1 MKNQCLLGVIMVC
14 LSWQMDANA
23 NANTNA
29 DSISSLNI
37 SSHSTQHDAPSG
49 HQHQEAAPADAKNPS
64 ENVKQ
69 ELDDIVTSDTYS
81 QTTTISSWQKNK
93 SNENQEQNRFSQ
105 WLSEWLERIFGDV
118 DMTGVSQG
126 LGVIGKGVAL
136 LFLLGLGWWLYKTR
150 QTWMAWFAALSSP
163 TRAKDAITPT
173 PIWQA
178 EEGVWENLP
187 QSAKLEAF
195 LKSLLG
201 QGLWLPALSALY
213 RGTLKE
219 VSMRHHLPIDHH
231 QTEDECVWLLR
242 QSSAGSSEREF
253 FERLVHLWR
262 ASAYGQKIPPSVTR
276 GDYGDILE
284 LIEMWAKLYGSRAMR

>member
-1 MKNQCLLGVIMVC
+1 MRSQCLLAVFMIC
-14 LSWQMDANA
+14 LWGQVGIRAAADTGSMSSTSSHNPKSAIQTSDQPHKSSPDDANHPRG
-23 NANTNA
+23 
-29 DSISSLNI
+29 D
-37 SSHSTQHDAPSG
+37 
-49 HQHQEAAPADAKNPS
+49 
-64 ENVKQ
+64 VKQ
-69 ELDDIVTSDTYS
+69 ELDAIVMSDSYS
-81 QTTTISSWQKNK
+81 QTTTISSWQR
-93 SNENQEQNRFSQ
+93 NESDDNQEQNRVSR
-105 WLSEWLERIFGDV
+105 WIGEWLESIFGDV
-118 DMTGVSQG
+118 DMTGVSHG

-150 QTWMAWFAALSSP
+150 QTWMAWFAVLSSP
-163 TRAKDAITPT
+163 TSTKDDTIPK

-178 EEGVWENLP
+178 DEGVWTDLP

-231 QTEDECVWLLR
+231 QTEDECVWLLH
-242 QSSAGSSEREF
+242 QSSAGSSERDY

-262 ASAYGQKIPPSVTR
+262 ASAYGQKIPPSVTK